1 MKTSIATVSVSGAL
15 SDKLRAIAEAG
26 FGGAEIFDNDLL
38 SAPQTAAEIGHMMR
52 DLGLECT
59 MFQPFRDLEGM
70 PEPQRTSAFERM
82 KRKFSVMEDLGTDLV
97 LLCSNCSPV
106 ALDERARMLDD
117 LHELGEMAATHGKR
131 IGYEGLAWG
140 RYVADHRDAWGLV
153 RDVDHP
159 AIGLVLDSFHS
170 LARRVPSASIGD
182 IRAEKLFLVQ
192 LADAPMIEMDYL
204 NWSRHFRCMPG
215 QGDFALAEYAAA
227 IRRIG
232 YDGWWSLEIFNDRFR
247 AGSAS
252 QIARDGHRSLRMLE
266 DQSARMLRLPPPMPP
281 RVEPLGVEFI
291 EFAAAHEEAEDFGR
305 VFTAL
310 GFIPA
315 ARHRSKDVSC
325 WRQGA
330 INLVINSE
338 PEGLA
343 HSFDVVHG
351 GSVCAIGLGVTDTSE
366 ALARAE
372 ALDIPRFKSAAGPDE
387 WDIPSLRG
395 VGGSLLYLVDVASRA
410 AMWAHEFPHQLG
422 AAPRT
427 DLTHVDHIAQ
437 SMHYEEFLSWLLYYH
452 ALFDVTKTPQLEI
465 TDPMGLVYSQAVES
479 RDRSVR
485 FTLNGSLA
493 AQSLTSRFIQNYF
506 GAGVQHV
513 AFASDDVFA
522 AARNARDAG
531 LAFLEIGPN
540 YYEDVEARFGLAP
553 DLVAEMASL
562 NILYDRDG
570 DAEYFQFYSRAV
582 AKRVFFEVVERRGY
596 QGYGATNAAIR
607 LNAQSKFRGAEG
619 A

>member
-1 MKTSIATVSVSGAL
+1 M
-15 SDKLRAIAEAG
+15 
-26 FGGAEIFDNDLL
+26 
-38 SAPQTAAEIGHMMR
+38 
-52 DLGLECT
+52 
-59 MFQPFRDLEGM
+59 
-70 PEPQRTSAFERM
+70 
-82 KRKFSVMEDLGTDLV
+82 
-97 LLCSNCSPV
+97 
-106 ALDERARMLDD
+106 
-117 LHELGEMAATHGKR
+117 
-131 IGYEGLAWG
+131 
-140 RYVADHRDAWGLV
+140 
-153 RDVDHP
+153 
-159 AIGLVLDSFHS
+159 
-170 LARRVPSASIGD
+170 
-182 IRAEKLFLVQ
+182 
-192 LADAPMIEMDYL
+192 
-204 NWSRHFRCMPG
+204 
-215 QGDFALAEYAAA
+215 
-227 IRRIG
+227 
-232 YDGWWSLEIFNDRFR
+232 
-247 AGSAS
+247 
-252 QIARDGHRSLRMLE
+252 
-266 DQSARMLRLPPPMPP
+266 
-281 RVEPLGVEFI
+281 
-291 EFAAAHEEAEDFGR
+291 
-305 VFTAL
+305 
-310 GFIPA
+310 
-315 ARHRSKDVSC
+315 
-325 WRQGA
+325 
-330 INLVINSE
+330 
-338 PEGLA
+338 A

-351 GSVCAIGLGVTDTSE
+351 GSVCAIGLGVTDTAG

-395 VGGSLLYLVDVASRA
+395 VGGSLLYLVDVASRD
-410 AMWAHEFPHQLG
+410 AMWAHEFPQQLDG
-422 AAPRT
+422 APRK
-427 DLTHVDHIAQ
+427 DLTRVDHIAQ

-562 NILYDRDG
+562 HILYDRDG

-607 LNAQSKFRGAEG
+607 LNAQSKFRGVEG
-619 A
+619 T